1 MTVLWGTH
9 GFHTSSADVGLVEEK
24 KEDVPLFVIPRGVI
38 LLIGLV
44 GFCGIYAEVAAQ
56 DWSSVYMHRT
66 LHGDEAEAA
75 FTTGM
80 FAFTMAAGRLS
91 GDAVVGRLGA
101 TTTVRAC
108 GVFGAIGGLLV
119 VAAHSPIPAIIG
131 FMLIGVGVSVVVPLA
146 FAAAGH
152 AGPNPTM
159 GVAGVATIAYGAG
172 MAAPG
177 MIGGIADLTSLRVAF
192 CAVAVLAGM
201 VALAAGCWDGTRQRR
216 CTACQG
222 LGPWRPRRWPPK
234 ADSAAPHPALKYLA
248 SGWWAMI
255 ASVDC
260 SGCSWNSSDSSTPI
274 RSGFSSSTIFARSS
288 RSGQAG

>member
-1 MTVLWGTH
+1 
-9 GFHTSSADVGLVEEK
+9 VGLAAEAE
-24 KEDVPLFVIPRGVI
+24 EDVPLFVIPRGVI

-91 GDAVVGRLGA
+91 GDVVVGRLGA

-108 GVFGAIGGLLV
+108 GILGALGGVLV
-119 VAAHSPIPAIIG
+119 VAAQGPVPAIIG
-131 FMLIGVGVSVVVPLA
+131 FMLIAVGVSVVVPLA

-152 AGPNPTM
+152 AGTNPTM

-201 VALAAGCWDGTRQRR
+201 VALGGGLLGRNAPEGVHGVEGPRAAE
-216 CTACQG
+216 AE
-222 LGPWRPRRWPPK
+222 
-234 ADSAAPHPALKYLA
+234 ALA
-248 SGWWAMI
+248 TEG
-255 ASVDC
+255 
-260 SGCSWNSSDSSTPI
+260 
-274 RSGFSSSTIFARSS
+274 
-288 RSGQAG
+288 